1 MEKMQKQ
8 FCPYCGTKLEDGV
21 QFCQNCGEAI
31 HDDAREAHGA
41 ANEQSCAGNPSER
54 TTVYEGYIHKCPNC
68 GEVLNAFASHC
79 PSCGYE
85 LRGAQSTNAIKDFS
99 LKIEQAELDEQK
111 VTLIRNFPV
120 PNTKEDIFEFMILA
134 STNITGEQQKKVFD
148 AWLVK
153 FEQSY
158 QKAQLVIKD
167 PSDMAQIKTIY
178 DKTQKKIGKEKLWR
192 NAKAA
197 GDTISQ
203 SASFL
208 KKIIFLIGK
217 NAAVIAAIVLFVV
230 AISTDRSGG
239 NSSGYELIGVVL
251 LIASAAT
258 LTRRDASLLE
268 ILIGADSGV
277 VSLCLANFLDNGSML
292 ELGGAVVLIIA
303 AVSFFKKLSKK
314 GD

>member
-1 MEKMQKQ
+1 MQKQ
-8 FCPYCGTKLEDGV
+8 FCPYCGTKLDDGT
-21 QFCQNCGEAI
+21 QFCKNCGEAI
-31 HDDAREAHGA
+31 HDDTREMHGA
-41 ANEQSCAGNPSER
+41 ANEQSCAENPTER

-99 LKIEQAELDEQK
+99 LKIEQAALDEQK

-178 DKTQKKIGKEKLWR
+178 DKTQKKIGKEILWR
-192 NAKAA
+192 NARAA

-208 KKIIFLIGK
+208 RKIFLLIGK
-217 NAAVIAAIVLFVV
+217 NAAVIAGIVLFVV

-268 ILIGADSGV
+268 ILIGAGSGV
-277 VSLCLANFLDNGSML
+277 VSLCLANLLDNGSLL